1 MAKIK
6 LMSHLVAGYP
16 TDELS
21 LTAARALVD
30 GGADILEI
38 QLAFSDPSADGPAIQ
53 GACTTVLNRGYKSA
67 DGLSLIKK
75 IHDEFPK
82 IPIYLMSYGS
92 LIFTPGVKNF
102 CKRAADSGVSGMIIP
117 DLPFDF
123 DEGLTEACKENGM
136 ENIPVA
142 SPSMSEERLNKM
154 ANAGFKYIYAAL
166 RTGITG
172 TDTTIDQGTI
182 DFIKK
187 VAQGGSLVYGGFG
200 ISKGEQSKA
209 LAPYVEGVVAGSV
222 FVRTI
227 NANCGDKDA
236 LTGGNFFHSFY
247 DRNCNVFAALPSL
260 HAAYPLVALVYS
272 LCSRSPRWLT
282 AVLVFVSVGIWFTAV
297 YTAHHYVIDVL
308 AGILTTF
315 AGIALFELI
324 TRKTRWGHNT
334 FTHYTHW
341 IS

>member
-92 LIFTPGVKNF
+92 LVFTPGVKNF

-123 DEGLTEACKENGM
+123 DEGLTAACRENGM

-187 VAQGGSLVYGGFG
+187 VASGGSLVYGGFG

-227 NANCGDKDA
+227 SANCGDKDA
-236 LTGGNFFHSFY
+236 LYKAVKEKALELTGQ
-247 DRNCNVFAALPSL
+247 A
-260 HAAYPLVALVYS
+260 
-272 LCSRSPRWLT
+272 
-282 AVLVFVSVGIWFTAV
+282 
-297 YTAHHYVIDVL
+297 
-308 AGILTTF
+308 
-315 AGIALFELI
+315 
-324 TRKTRWGHNT
+324 
-334 FTHYTHW
+334 
-341 IS
+341 